1 MLSIS
6 IFTYIFRSTYAPKK
20 YKVKRRRRQCGGG
33 GLMVWGMVMSCG
45 LVAIKV
51 VDHNAYI
58 NLMKNFAIKLFNL
71 NFQNY
76 SLVQDNC
83 PVHKA
88 NTVKNLF
95 SKESVD
101 TIEWPAYSP
110 DINLMENI
118 WKLLSDAVYSDVNI
132 ENMSMLRQRIHNAV
146 LQINQEK
153 REVIQIMFDGIRRRF
168 TNILISKGNMFK
180 EACIGNIS

>member
-51 VDHNAYI
+51 VDGKYDQHAYI

-76 SLVQDNC
+76 SLVQDNR
-83 PVHKA
+83 PVHNA
-88 NTVKNLF
+88 NIVNNLF

-118 WKLLSDAVYSDVNI
+118 
-132 ENMSMLRQRIHNAV
+132 
-146 LQINQEK
+146 
-153 REVIQIMFDGIRRRF
+153 
-168 TNILISKGNMFK
+168 
-180 EACIGNIS
+180 